1 VARSS
6 IELIVDA
13 SNAINPLKR
22 VTSETR
28 KLEAAVRDANG
39 RLRDAKGRFVA
50 VGNSA
55 KKSAGGISSLTGAV
69 KKLAIA
75 AAVVGAG
82 KFIFAKTAELEKQ
95 TRSLQ
100 VLTGSL
106 DTAKGII
113 EELQAFG
120 AVTPFT
126 SSELIDTAKRLKAF
140 GVETTKLVDIT
151 KRLGDVAGATGAD
164 LGGITTA
171 FGQIQAKGKLQT
183 EELLQL
189 QERGVDLAGVLK
201 KEYNLT
207 GEEFSKA
214 LQKGQISAEAAE
226 FALKKLTDT
235 GGMYANGAISQSD
248 TLAGKFSTLIDSIE
262 ELARKIGEILKPA
275 IKGILDLAILAI
287 GEINSL
293 IFAATNPGAV
303 SARRDIE
310 QGRFPTN
317 VQGARELFEG
327 TGPGGK
333 GLSGIIKQ
341 AQEFSRSGFFGG
353 TFDQI
358 QNRLMQERL
367 KEMDA
372 AAKPKVTPEALTAP
386 ALTTGTGTGTGTGS
400 TKTLRERKDLTAEM
414 NALLEKQQQLAHS
427 TDEIAKSRIKLEI
440 EYQRILEAQMLPLVE
455 QRAVRDAEIAHEK
468 DIAKV
473 MTEKFNLIAKSNE
486 VRLDGVKN
494 VFENVFAEGQKI
506 DDQIKGQEEKMR
518 NLYKSIGDSIQSGIV
533 DSLVAAVDGTK
544 NLAEIAQGVLKDI
557 GKTLIQFGLNTFF
570 NSLGSG
576 GSGGLGDAIGRLF
589 KADGG
594 PVAGGNP
601 YIVGERGPE
610 LFVPGRSGQ
619 VVSNEGMKAAMNRYQ
634 RTGGASSG
642 LASGGAADTDGVGA
656 VGGAAIDVRYTVER
670 INNVDYVTAEQFQ
683 QGMQQAAQRGA
694 TEGER
699 RTMRSLQ
706 NSTAVRRSLAF

>member
-1 VARSS
+1 MARSS

-28 KLEAAVRDANG
+28 KLEGAVSGANE
-39 RLRDAKGRFVA
+39 RLGKAKGKFV
-50 VGNSA
+50 GIGSSA
-55 KKSAGGISSLTGAV
+55 KAASGGVRSLAGAV
-69 KKLAIA
+69 KGLAIA
-75 AAVVGAG
+75 AAAITAA
-82 KFIFAKTAELEKQ
+82 KFIFVKTAELEKQ
-95 TRSLQ
+95 TKSLQ

-113 EELQAFG
+113 GELQAFG

-126 SSELIDTAKRLKAF
+126 SAELIDTAKRLKAF
-140 GVETTKLVDIT
+140 GVETSKLVDIT

-235 GGMYANGAISQSD
+235 GGMYADGAIAQSN
-248 TLAGKFSTLIDSIE
+248 TLAGKFSTLIDSVE

-275 IKGILDLAILAI
+275 IKGILDLAILTI

-293 IFAATNPGAV
+293 IVAATQPGAV

-310 QGRFPTN
+310 QGRFPLN

-341 AQEFSRSGFFGG
+341 ASEFKRSGFFGNQ

-358 QNRLMQERL
+358 QMRLMQERL
-367 KEMDA
+367 KEIDA
-372 AAKPKVTPEALTAP
+372 ANKPKVTAEALTAP
-386 ALTTGTGTGTGTGS
+386 ALTEGSGTGS
-400 TKTLRERKDLTAEM
+400 KKTLRERKDLTAEM

-427 TDEIAKSRIKLEI
+427 TDEIAKSRLKLEI
-440 EYQRILEAQMLPLVE
+440 ELQRIIEAQMLPLEE
-455 QRAVRDAEIAHEK
+455 QRAIRDAEIAHEK
-468 DIAKV
+468 NIAKI
-473 MTEKFNLIAKSNE
+473 MTEKLDLIVKSNE

-494 VFENVFAEGQKI
+494 VFKNVFAEGQKI
-506 DDQIKGQEEKMR
+506 DDALERQAEKMR
-518 NLYKSIGDSIQSGIV
+518 NLYKSIGDSIQGGIV
-533 DSLVAAVDGTK
+533 DSLMAAVDGTK
-544 NLAEIAQGVLKDI
+544 SLAEVASGVLKDI
-557 GKTLIQFGLNTFF
+557 GRTLIQFGLNTFF
-570 NSLGSG
+570 NSFG
-576 GSGGLGDAIGRLF
+576 GGGTGGLGGLLGRIF

-594 PVAGGNP
+594 PVDQGSP

-610 LFVPGRSGQ
+610 LFVPGQSGQ
-619 VVSNEGMKAAMNRYQ
+619 VVSNEGMKAAMNRYR

-670 INNVDYVTAEQFQ
+670 INDVDYVTAEQFQ
-683 QGMQQAAQRGA
+683 QGIQQAAQRGA
-694 TEGER
+694 AEGER

>member
-1 VARSS
+1 MARSS

-13 SNAINPLKR
+13 SKAINPLKR
-22 VTSETR
+22 VTAATTKLDSATR
-28 KLEAAVRDANG
+28 GMNQ
-39 RLRDAKGRFVA
+39 RLRNSKGRFVA
-50 VGNSA
+50 QGKSA
-55 KKSAGGISSLTGAV
+55 KKAASDIQGLTGAV
-69 KKLAIA
+69 KGFVTA
-75 AAVVGAG
+75 AALAGAA
-82 KFIFAKTAELEKQ
+82 KFVFANTAELEKQ
-95 TRSLQ
+95 TKSLQ

-106 DTAKGII
+106 GTAKGII
-113 EELQAFG
+113 SELQDFG

-126 SSELIDTAKRLKAF
+126 STELIDTAKRLKAF
-140 GVETTKLVDIT
+140 GVETESLVDIT

-248 TLAGKFSTLIDSIE
+248 TLSGKLSTLVDNVQRIAQALGAL
-262 ELARKIGEILKPA
+262 LAPMLKKIF
-275 IKGILDLAILAI
+275 DLTNNALTQ
-287 GEINSL
+287 INDL
-293 IFAATNPGAV
+293 MFAMTNPGAA
-303 SARRDIE
+303 SARKAI
-310 QGRFPTN
+310 QGGRLPFN
-317 VQGARELFEG
+317 VQGAAELFEG
-327 TGPGGK
+327 TGVGGR
-333 GLSGIIKQ
+333 GLEGMREASTQLAKM
-341 AQEFSRSGFFGG
+341 GG
-353 TFDQI
+353 NRRDI
-358 QNRLMQERL
+358 LLRLMQDRL
-367 KEMDA
+367 AEMDA
-372 AAKPKVTPEALTAP
+372 EKLPQVDTTLPTLPPLTAG
-386 ALTTGTGTGTGTGS
+386 TTPGGGT
-400 TKTLRERKDLTAEM
+400 TKKLRERKDLTVEM

-427 TDEIAKSRIKLEI
+427 TDEITKSRLKLEI
-440 EYQRILEAQMLPLVE
+440 ELQRIIEAQMLPLEE
-455 QRAVRDAEIAHEK
+455 QRAIRDAEIAHEK
-468 DIAKV
+468 NIAKI
-473 MTEKFNLIAKSNE
+473 MTEKLDLIVKSNE

-494 VFENVFAEGQKI
+494 VFKNVFAEGQKI
-506 DDQIKGQEEKMR
+506 DDALEQQAEKMR

-544 NLAEIAQGVLKDI
+544 SLADIAQGVLKDI
-557 GKTLIQFGLNTFF
+557 GRTLIQFGLNTFF
-570 NSLGSG
+570 NSLGG
-576 GSGGLGDAIGRLF
+576 GGTGGAGGALSRLF

-594 PVAGGNP
+594 PVDQGSP

-610 LFVPGRSGQ
+610 LFVPGQSGQ
-619 VVSNEGMKAAMNRYQ
+619 VVSNEGMKAAMNRYR

>member
-1 VARSS
+1 MARSS

-13 SNAINPLKR
+13 SKAINPLKR
-22 VTSETR
+22 VTAATT
-28 KLEAAVRDANG
+28 KLDSATKGMNQ
-39 RLRDAKGRFVA
+39 RLRDSKRRFSA
-50 VGNSA
+50 QGKSA
-55 KKSAGGISSLTGAV
+55 KKASSDIQGLTGAV
-69 KKLAIA
+69 KGFVTA
-75 AAVVGAG
+75 AALAGAA
-82 KFIFAKTAELEKQ
+82 KFVFANTAELEKQ

-113 EELQAFG
+113 SELQDFG

-126 SSELIDTAKRLKAF
+126 STELIDTAKRLKAF

-226 FALKKLTDT
+226 FALKKLTNT
-235 GGMYANGAISQSD
+235 GGMYADGAISQSD
-248 TLAGKFSTLIDSIE
+248 TLSGKLSTLVDNVQRIAQALGAL
-262 ELARKIGEILKPA
+262 LAPMLKKIF
-275 IKGILDLAILAI
+275 DLTNNALTQ
-287 GEINSL
+287 INDL
-293 IFAATNPGAV
+293 MFAMTNPGAA
-303 SARRDIE
+303 SARKAI
-310 QGRFPTN
+310 QGGRLPFN
-317 VQGARELFEG
+317 VQGAAELFEG
-327 TGPGGK
+327 TGVGGR
-333 GLSGIIKQ
+333 GLEGMREASTQLAKM
-341 AQEFSRSGFFGG
+341 GG
-353 TFDQI
+353 NRRDI
-358 QNRLMQERL
+358 LLRLMQNRLA
-367 KEMDA
+367 EMDA
-372 AAKPKVTPEALTAP
+372 KNVPQIDAAPLTLP
-386 ALTTGTGTGTGTGS
+386 PLTTESRTGAGS
-400 TKTLRERKDLTAEM
+400 KKTLRERKDLTVEM

-440 EYQRILEAQMLPLVE
+440 EYQRILEAQMLPLEE
-455 QRAVRDAEIAHEK
+455 QRAMRDAEIAHEK
-468 DIAKV
+468 NIAKV
-473 MTEKFNLIAKSNE
+473 MAEKLNLIAKSNE

-506 DDQIKGQEEKMR
+506 DDALEQQAEKMR

-533 DSLVAAVDGTK
+533 DALSAAVDGTK
-544 NLAEIAQGVLKDI
+544 SLAEVAQGVLKDI
-557 GKTLIQFGLNTFF
+557 GRTLIQFGLNTFF

-576 GSGGLGDAIGRLF
+576 GTGGAGGALSRLF

-610 LFVPGRSGQ
+610 LFVPGQSGQ

>member
-13 SNAINPLKR
+13 SKAINPLKR
-22 VTSETR
+22 VTAATT
-28 KLEAAVRDANG
+28 KLDSATKGMNQ
-39 RLRDAKGRFVA
+39 RLRDSKRRFSA
-50 VGNSA
+50 QGKSA
-55 KKSAGGISSLTGAV
+55 KKASSDIQGLTGAV
-69 KKLAIA
+69 KGFVTA
-75 AAVVGAG
+75 AALAGAA
-82 KFIFAKTAELEKQ
+82 KFVFANTAELEKQ

-113 EELQAFG
+113 SELQDFG

-126 SSELIDTAKRLKAF
+126 STELIDTAKRLKAF

-226 FALKKLTDT
+226 FALKKLTNT
-235 GGMYANGAISQSD
+235 GGMYADGAISQSD
-248 TLAGKFSTLIDSIE
+248 TLSGKLSTLVDNVQRIAQALGAL
-262 ELARKIGEILKPA
+262 LAPMLKKIF
-275 IKGILDLAILAI
+275 DLTNNALTQ
-287 GEINSL
+287 INDL
-293 IFAATNPGAV
+293 MFAMTNPGAA
-303 SARRDIE
+303 SARKAI
-310 QGRFPTN
+310 QGGRLPFN
-317 VQGARELFEG
+317 VQGAAELFEG
-327 TGPGGK
+327 TGVGGR
-333 GLSGIIKQ
+333 GLEGMREASTQLAKM
-341 AQEFSRSGFFGG
+341 GG
-353 TFDQI
+353 NRRDI
-358 QNRLMQERL
+358 LLRLMQNRLA
-367 KEMDA
+367 EMDA
-372 AAKPKVTPEALTAP
+372 KNVPQIDAAPLTLP
-386 ALTTGTGTGTGTGS
+386 PLTTESRTGAGS
-400 TKTLRERKDLTAEM
+400 KKTLRERKDLTVEM

-440 EYQRILEAQMLPLVE
+440 EYQRILEAQMLPLEE
-455 QRAVRDAEIAHEK
+455 QRAMRDAEIAHEK
-468 DIAKV
+468 NIAKV
-473 MTEKFNLIAKSNE
+473 MAEKLNLIAKSNE

-506 DDQIKGQEEKMR
+506 DDALEQQAEKMR

-533 DSLVAAVDGTK
+533 DALSAAVDGTK
-544 NLAEIAQGVLKDI
+544 SLAEVAQGVLKDI
-557 GKTLIQFGLNTFF
+557 GRTLIQFGLNTFF

-576 GSGGLGDAIGRLF
+576 GTGGAGGALSRLF

-610 LFVPGRSGQ
+610 LFVPGQSGQ

>member
-1 VARSS
+1 MARSS
-6 IELIVDA
+6 IELIVNA
-13 SNAINPLKR
+13 SKAINPLKR
-22 VTSETR
+22 VTAETR
-28 KLEAAVRDANG
+28 KLDGAVRDANG

-69 KKLAIA
+69 KQLAIA

-82 KFIFAKTAELEKQ
+82 KFVFAKTAELEKQ

-106 DTAKGII
+106 DIAKGII
-113 EELQAFG
+113 GELQAFG

-126 SSELIDTAKRLKAF
+126 SAELIDTAKRLKAF
-140 GVETTKLVDIT
+140 GVETSKLVDIT

-226 FALKKLTDT
+226 FALKKLTDA
-235 GGMYANGAISQSD
+235 GGMYADGAISQSD
-248 TLAGKFSTLIDSIE
+248 TLAGKFSTLIDSVE
-262 ELARKIGEILKPA
+262 ELARKLGEILTPA
-275 IKGILDLAILAI
+275 IKGILDLAILTI

-293 IFAATNPGAV
+293 IVAATQPGAV

-341 AQEFSRSGFFGG
+341 AQQFSRSGFFEG

-358 QNRLMQERL
+358 QMRLMQERL

-372 AAKPKVTPEALTAP
+372 ASKPKVTPEVVTAP
-386 ALTTGTGTGTGTGS
+386 DLTTS
-400 TKTLRERKDLTAEM
+400 KDKDDDRTKTLRKQKELTVEM
-414 NALLEKQQQLAHS
+414 NALLQMQEALRFS
-427 TDEIAKSRIKLEI
+427 TDEIAKSRLAKEI
-440 EYQRILEAQMLPLVE
+440 EFQRIIEAQLPPMQE
-455 QRAVRDAEIAHEK
+455 ARAIEKAENDHLENVASIMSKKIAQ
-468 DIAKV
+468 AATLNKV
-473 MTEKFNLIAKSNE
+473 N
-486 VRLDGVKN
+486 LDGMKAI
-494 VFENVFAEGQKI
+494 FEQGEMI
-506 DDQIKGQEEKMR
+506 DMQIEKQGEKMKS
-518 NLYKSIGDSIQSGIV
+518 LYKSIGDTISSGIV
-533 DSLVAAVDGTK
+533 DSLSAAVEGTK
-544 NLAEIAQGVLKDI
+544 SLAEVASDTLKSLSKI
-557 GKTLIQFGLNTFF
+557 LLQFGVQ
-570 NSLGSG
+570 SLL
-576 GSGGLGDAIGRLF
+576 GGLG
-589 KADGG
+589 
-594 PVAGGNP
+594 GGNP
-601 YIVGERGPE
+601 GSIFTKLFGGKRAEGGTVTGGRSFLVGERGPE
-610 LFVPGRSGQ
+610 LFTPGRTGSIAPN
-619 VVSNEGMKAAMNRYQ
+619 SAL
-634 RTGGASSG
+634 GGANVTVNVD
-642 LASGGAADTDGVGA
+642 ASGSSVEGDSDQAGQLGKMLGAAVQA
-656 VGGAAIDVRYTVER
+656 ELIKQKRPGG
-670 INNVDYVTAEQFQ
+670 
-683 QGMQQAAQRGA
+683 
-694 TEGER
+694 
-699 RTMRSLQ
+699 L
-706 NSTAVRRSLAF
+706 LA

>member
-1 VARSS
+1 M
-6 IELIVDA
+6 
-13 SNAINPLKR
+13 NQ
-22 VTSETR
+22 
-28 KLEAAVRDANG
+28 
-39 RLRDAKGRFVA
+39 RLRDSKRRFSA
-50 VGNSA
+50 QGKSA
-55 KKSAGGISSLTGAV
+55 KKASSDIQGLTGAV
-69 KKLAIA
+69 KGFVTA
-75 AAVVGAG
+75 AALAGAA
-82 KFIFAKTAELEKQ
+82 KFVFANTAELEKQ

-113 EELQAFG
+113 SELQDFG

-126 SSELIDTAKRLKAF
+126 STELIDTAKRLKAF

-226 FALKKLTDT
+226 FALKKLTNT
-235 GGMYANGAISQSD
+235 GGMYADGAISQSD
-248 TLAGKFSTLIDSIE
+248 TLSGKLSTLVDNVQRIAQALGAL
-262 ELARKIGEILKPA
+262 LAPMLKKIF
-275 IKGILDLAILAI
+275 DLTNNALTQ
-287 GEINSL
+287 INDL
-293 IFAATNPGAV
+293 MFAMTNPGAA
-303 SARRDIE
+303 SARKAI
-310 QGRFPTN
+310 QGGRLPFN
-317 VQGARELFEG
+317 VQGAAELFEG
-327 TGPGGK
+327 TGVGGR
-333 GLSGIIKQ
+333 GLEGMREASTQLAKM
-341 AQEFSRSGFFGG
+341 GG
-353 TFDQI
+353 NRRDI
-358 QNRLMQERL
+358 LLRLMQNRLA
-367 KEMDA
+367 EMDA
-372 AAKPKVTPEALTAP
+372 KNVPQIDAAPLTLP
-386 ALTTGTGTGTGTGS
+386 PLTTESRTGAGS
-400 TKTLRERKDLTAEM
+400 KKTLRERKDLTVEM

-440 EYQRILEAQMLPLVE
+440 EYQRILEAQMLPLEE
-455 QRAVRDAEIAHEK
+455 QRAMRDAEIAHEK
-468 DIAKV
+468 NIAKV
-473 MTEKFNLIAKSNE
+473 MAEKLNLIAKSNE

-506 DDQIKGQEEKMR
+506 DDALEQQAEKMR

-533 DSLVAAVDGTK
+533 DALSAAVDGTK
-544 NLAEIAQGVLKDI
+544 SLAEVAQGVLKDI
-557 GKTLIQFGLNTFF
+557 GRTLIQFGLNTFF

-576 GSGGLGDAIGRLF
+576 GTGGAGGALSRLF

-610 LFVPGRSGQ
+610 LFVPGQSGQ

>member
-1 VARSS
+1 MARSS

-13 SNAINPLKR
+13 SKAINPLKR
-22 VTSETR
+22 VTAATTKLDSATR
-28 KLEAAVRDANG
+28 GMNQ
-39 RLRDAKGRFVA
+39 RLRNSKGRFVA
-50 VGNSA
+50 QGKSA
-55 KKSAGGISSLTGAV
+55 KKAASDIQGLTGAV
-69 KKLAIA
+69 KGFVTA
-75 AAVVGAG
+75 AALAGAA
-82 KFIFAKTAELEKQ
+82 KFVFANTAELEKQ

-113 EELQAFG
+113 SELQDFG

-126 SSELIDTAKRLKAF
+126 STELIDTAKRLKAF

-248 TLAGKFSTLIDSIE
+248 TLSGKLSTLVDNVQRIAQALGAL
-262 ELARKIGEILKPA
+262 LAPMLKKIF
-275 IKGILDLAILAI
+275 DLTNNALTQ
-287 GEINSL
+287 INDL
-293 IFAATNPGAV
+293 MFAMTNPGAA
-303 SARRDIE
+303 SARKAI
-310 QGRFPTN
+310 QGGRLPFN
-317 VQGARELFEG
+317 VQGAAELFEG
-327 TGPGGK
+327 TGVGGR
-333 GLSGIIKQ
+333 GLEGMREASTQLAKM
-341 AQEFSRSGFFGG
+341 GG
-353 TFDQI
+353 NRRDI
-358 QNRLMQERL
+358 LLRLMQDRL
-367 KEMDA
+367 AGMDA
-372 AAKPKVTPEALTAP
+372 VNLPKVDTTVPTLPPLTAGSG
-386 ALTTGTGTGTGTGS
+386 AGTRKGS
-400 TKTLRERKDLTAEM
+400 TKTLRERKDLTVEM

-427 TDEIAKSRIKLEI
+427 TDEIAKSRLKLEI
-440 EYQRILEAQMLPLVE
+440 EQQRIIEAQMMPLE
-455 QRAVRDAEIAHEK
+455 ERRALRDAEIAHEK
-468 DIAKV
+468 NIAKV
-473 MTEKFNLIAKSNE
+473 MTENLNLIAKSNE

-506 DDQIKGQEEKMR
+506 DDALEQQAEKMR

-544 NLAEIAQGVLKDI
+544 SLADIAQGVLKDI

-576 GSGGLGDAIGRLF
+576 GSGGLGGALGRLF

>member
-1 VARSS
+1 MARSS

-13 SNAINPLKR
+13 SKAINPLKT
-22 VTSETR
+22 VTAATT
-28 KLEAAVRDANG
+28 KLDSATKGMNQ
-39 RLRDAKGRFVA
+39 RLRDSKRRFSA
-50 VGNSA
+50 QGKSA
-55 KKSAGGISSLTGAV
+55 KKASSDIQGLTGAV
-69 KKLAIA
+69 KGFVTA
-75 AAVVGAG
+75 AALAGAA
-82 KFIFAKTAELEKQ
+82 KFVFANTAELEKQ

-113 EELQAFG
+113 SELQDFG

-126 SSELIDTAKRLKAF
+126 STELIDTAKRLKAF

-226 FALKKLTDT
+226 FALKKLTNT
-235 GGMYANGAISQSD
+235 GGMYADGAISQSD
-248 TLAGKFSTLIDSIE
+248 TLSGKLSTLVDNVQRIAQALGAL
-262 ELARKIGEILKPA
+262 LAPMLKKIF
-275 IKGILDLAILAI
+275 DLTNNALTQ
-287 GEINSL
+287 INDL
-293 IFAATNPGAV
+293 MFAMTNPGAA
-303 SARRDIE
+303 SARKAI
-310 QGRFPTN
+310 QGGRLPFN
-317 VQGARELFEG
+317 VQGAAELFEG
-327 TGPGGK
+327 TGVGGR
-333 GLSGIIKQ
+333 GLEGMREASTQLAKM
-341 AQEFSRSGFFGG
+341 GG
-353 TFDQI
+353 NRRDI
-358 QNRLMQERL
+358 LLRLMQNRLA
-367 KEMDA
+367 EMDA
-372 AAKPKVTPEALTAP
+372 KNVPQIDAAPLTLP
-386 ALTTGTGTGTGTGS
+386 PLTTESRTGAGS
-400 TKTLRERKDLTAEM
+400 KKTLRERKDLTVEM

-440 EYQRILEAQMLPLVE
+440 EYQRILEAQMLPLEE
-455 QRAVRDAEIAHEK
+455 QRAMRDAEIAHEK
-468 DIAKV
+468 NIAKV
-473 MTEKFNLIAKSNE
+473 MAEKLNLIAKSNE

-506 DDQIKGQEEKMR
+506 DDALEQQAEKMR

-533 DSLVAAVDGTK
+533 DALSAAVDGTK
-544 NLAEIAQGVLKDI
+544 SLAEVAQGVLKDI
-557 GKTLIQFGLNTFF
+557 GRTLIQFGLNTFF

-576 GSGGLGDAIGRLF
+576 GTGGAGGALSRLF

-610 LFVPGRSGQ
+610 LFVPGQSGQ